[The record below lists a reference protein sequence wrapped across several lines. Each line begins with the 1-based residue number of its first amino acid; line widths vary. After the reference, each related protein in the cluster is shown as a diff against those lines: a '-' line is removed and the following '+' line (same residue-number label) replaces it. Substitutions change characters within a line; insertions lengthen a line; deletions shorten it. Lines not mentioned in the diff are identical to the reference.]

1 MMPVSCLKKNLK
13 FELIWIVF
21 LLKVS
26 KVQFLKHLNCCT
38 TSTPAMTISRKA
50 RNRTKRPSDLCKV
63 SSKASI
69 HSSVVFIATFLFSIF
84 PYLLTVSPSI
94 AGGDSGELLAEGC
107 NLGTSHPPGYPLYT
121 ILVFALKTSIVNR
134 STFSVAFTVNLSSC
148 FFGAM
153 SSAFLSSSIL
163 LLLRG
168 KRSKNFRKKYRD
180 EAINTIAAITMGL
193 CNSYSPL
200 TWQYSTTAEVFA
212 LHNLLVSIILYS
224 SVKFALDPSVTN
236 FRCGAFFCG
245 LALTNQHTSI
255 LLSLPIGAWVFY
267 TLRAM
272 LSWESLLLV
281 YDPRKWIVVEKGTPI
296 HLIRIGAGAF
306 LSSFVVL
313 YGTLPFFAYISPHAG
328 SWGNVVSVRGFL
340 NHFLRRDYGSL
351 QLYSGDDTLSEGMV
365 SRIFL
370 WCWDFV
376 LVQSNPFVGG
386 CVLVGCKEV
395 IMREYTRQTA
405 KIQFTSKRATA
416 RSSSSQKTLSSD
428 GIGVD
433 MAILVSLVFYLV
445 VFHSLANLPL
455 NNDLFF
461 GIHQRFWLHPN
472 LLSFLIA
479 GLGLANVMKKW
490 VMIWPQ
496 QLRVILFLPLVIISF
511 VGLRGVSV
519 NNQSDNYHF
528 RNYAV
533 SILSTLPENA
543 TLYINFDQTWTSIRY
558 MQECEGMRRDVTSL
572 HLGMMSY
579 DWWET
584 KIPLY
589 PDMTFP
595 GKQYVQGNTPKWQNG
610 GFTFSELLDANSD
623 TSNGIFIAGKP
634 SFPDPAY
641 THKFE
646 EVSHGIVSE
655 IVKKNEVSMSS
666 EKFRVDSQDTWNQV
680 LKQYATSGLPAKSKY
695 DQVTWESTIVR
706 EFYDHFVS
714 RATYLLDLAV
724 KENASGTG
732 NGLVVPSLAE
742 ACAWLE
748 LAMINDESSAQSP
761 ALWKNLGLGY
771 LHLVKSKE
779 TNIPILSDLLD
790 PNATSF
796 LDVDM
801 QVWWDGDSDWKT
813 WASNRWQIAWSHYLG
828 MKEAKSDESYASVKS
843 LYDAVMQAT
852 NQK

>member
-1 MMPVSCLKKNLK
+1 
-13 FELIWIVF
+13 
-21 LLKVS
+21 
-26 KVQFLKHLNCCT
+26 
-38 TSTPAMTISRKA
+38 MTITKKS

-69 HSSVVFIATFLFSIF
+69 HSYVVFIATFLPSIL

-121 ILVFALKTSIVNR
+121 ILVFALKTMIVNR
-134 STFSVAFTVNLSSC
+134 STFSVAFLVNLSSC
-148 FFGAM
+148 FFGAL

-168 KRSKNFRKKYRD
+168 KRSKYFRKKDSD
-180 EAINTIAAITMGL
+180 EAINAIAAITMGL

-212 LHNLLVSIILYS
+212 LHNLLVSIILHS
-224 SVKFALDPSVTN
+224 SVKFALDPSAAN
-236 FRCGAFFCG
+236 YRCGAFFCG

-255 LLSLPIGAWVFY
+255 LLSLPIGIWIFY
-267 TLRAM
+267 SMKL
-272 LSWESLLLV
+272 
-281 YDPRKWIVVEKGTPI
+281 YDPRKWIIVEKGTPH
-296 HLIRIGAGAF
+296 HLILIGAGAF
-306 LSSFVVL
+306 LSSFIVL
-313 YGTLPFFAYISPHAG
+313 YGTLPFFAYMSPHAG

-351 QLYSGDDTLSEGMV
+351 QLYSGDDTHSEGMV
-365 SRIFL
+365 RRIFL

-376 LVQSNPFVGG
+376 VVQSNPFVGG
-386 CVLVGCKEV
+386 CLLVGCKEV
-395 IMREYTRQTA
+395 IMREFKRQTV
-405 KIQFTSKRATA
+405 KMQFASKRATA
-416 RSSSSQKTLSSD
+416 RSSASQKTLSID
-428 GIGVD
+428 GMGVD

-472 LLSFLIA
+472 LLTCVIA
-479 GLGLANVMKKW
+479 GLGLASVMKKV

-496 QLRVILFLPLVIISF
+496 QLRLIISLPLVIIFF
-511 VGLRGVSV
+511 VGLRGVAV

-543 TLYINFDQTWTSIRY
+543 TLYINFDQTWTSVRY

-589 PDMTFP
+589 PEMTFP
-595 GKQYVQGNTPKWQNG
+595 GKQYVQGKPKWQNG

-623 TSNGIFIAGKP
+623 TSNGIFIAGNP

-641 THKFE
+641 AHKFE
-646 EVSHGIVSE
+646 EVPHGIVSE
-655 IVKKNEVSMSS
+655 IVKKNEVVMAS
-666 EKFRVDSQDTWNQV
+666 ETFRVDSQDTWKQV
-680 LKQYATSGLPAKSKY
+680 LKQYATSGLPDKNKY

-714 RATYLLDLAV
+714 RATYLLDIAV
-724 KENASGTG
+724 KENESGTG

-761 ALWKNLGLGY
+761 PLWKNLGLGY

-796 LDVDM
+796 LGVDM
-801 QVWWDGDSDWKT
+801 QVWWDGDSKNWKT

-828 MKEAKSDESYASVKS
+828 MKDAKSDESFEAVKS

-852 NQK
+852 NPK